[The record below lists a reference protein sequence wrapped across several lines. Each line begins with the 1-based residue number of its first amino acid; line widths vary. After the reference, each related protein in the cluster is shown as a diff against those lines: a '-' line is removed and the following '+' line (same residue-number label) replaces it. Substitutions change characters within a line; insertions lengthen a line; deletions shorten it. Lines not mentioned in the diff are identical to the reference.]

1 MPQLVVFDLDGT
13 LADSHEAIV
22 QSFLHAVDDVQ
33 LPPVS
38 PEEVTA
44 LIGLPLTRMFEIVAP
59 DAPTEV
65 HEAAIA
71 SYKAV
76 YLSMDRRY
84 GAVFREAIGV
94 VRDLHRRGD
103 ALAIA
108 TSKSQTGVERI
119 VRENDL
125 GPCFEILVSNDS
137 VSRPKPHPEMLQII
151 TRHTG
156 IATGIMVGD
165 STFDIE
171 MGCRA
176 GFKTCGVTWGAHDA
190 DRLRAAGATW
200 IAQHPGD
207 LREILVAT

>member
-33 LPPVS
+33 LPAVTPA
-38 PEEVTA
+38 EVTA

-59 DAPTEV
+59 EAAAEIR
-65 HEAAIA
+65 EAAIA
-71 SYKAV
+71 SYKGI

-84 GAVFREAIGV
+84 GTVFREAIGV

-108 TSKSQTGVERI
+108 TSKSQAGVERI

-125 GPCFEILVSNDS
+125 GHCFEILVSNDS
-137 VSRPKPHPEMLQII
+137 VTRPKPHPEMLQII
-151 TRHTG
+151 TAHTG
-156 IATGIMVGD
+156 FSTGIMVGD
-165 STFDIE
+165 STYDIE

-190 DRLRAAGATW
+190 DQLRAAGATW
-200 IAQHPGD
+200 IARRPD
-207 LREILVAT
+207 ELREFLGAA